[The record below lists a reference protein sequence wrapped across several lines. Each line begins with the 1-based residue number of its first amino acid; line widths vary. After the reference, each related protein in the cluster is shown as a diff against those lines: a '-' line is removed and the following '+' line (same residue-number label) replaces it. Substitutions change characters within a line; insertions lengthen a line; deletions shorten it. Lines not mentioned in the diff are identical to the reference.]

1 MSVKTDARLSPGQRL
16 SRGLRYTAVGPVD
29 VTRGTVG
36 LSVAG
41 AQSAAAGLRQRIEKS
56 RLAKELVQE
65 LEEAQGTIAAELAE
79 ARAVEARFLSH
90 GDKKRLEIA
99 LTLALQPRILMFDE
113 PTAGMAHAD
122 RLAIVDLVQRLRKDF
137 GGPFLANDG
146 FGVVTTEATAQALLD
161 EDAADAVVIGRPF
174 LANPDL
180 VRRWQTGAELNEPN
194 PDTFYGGG
202 AEGYTDYP
210 FLAS

>member
-16 SRGLRYTAVGPVD
+16 SRGLKYTAVGPVD

-79 ARAVEARFLSH
+79 ARAV
-90 GDKKRLEIA
+90 
-99 LTLALQPRILMFDE
+99 
-113 PTAGMAHAD
+113 
-122 RLAIVDLVQRLRKDF
+122 
-137 GGPFLANDG
+137 LANLPQALADARRPKRRPRPLVLAAAG
-146 FGVVTTEATAQALLD
+146 VAMIAVGGVVFSIIRRSMQPD
-161 EDAADAVVIGRPF
+161 PSPRP
-174 LANPDL
+174 PS
-180 VRRWQTGAELNEPN
+180 VEVTPK
-194 PDTFYGGG
+194 P
-202 AEGYTDYP
+202 
-210 FLAS
+210 